1 MCQVY
6 PREGCVRGLL
16 QEGPGQAA
24 PGGQVRLCRQREEY
38 AQQTQGDRFRQDM
51 PASRA
56 GNKIIISL
64 PSSCNYYLPNPDFH
78 NYPYYSR
85 V

>member
-1 MCQVY
+1 MWQVY

-38 AQQTQGDRFRQDM
+38 AQQTQGDRF
-51 PASRA
+51 PSRYA
-56 GNKIIISL
+56 CIQSCEQNRYVITFVGIYRL
-64 PSSCNYYLPNPDFH
+64 PDPDFH
-78 NYPYYSR
+78 NNP
-85 V
+85 

>member
-1 MCQVY
+1 MWQVY

-38 AQQTQGDRFRQDM
+38 AQQTQGDIFSPRYV
-51 PASRA
+51 PGA
-56 GNKIIISL
+56 GNTIVISL
-64 PSSCNYYLPNPDFH
+64 PSLGNGNYLRH
-78 NYPYYSR
+78 G
-85 V
+85 